1 MKKKSGQRKPDRQA
15 KMRAHFM
22 RDWIGGHFP
31 LNLERNISQ
40 PEEYIEA
47 ILERVGMK
55 GGLDEDRVKEAWRDL
70 AGDVIANQ
78 TEPVSL
84 RKGCL
89 TLKVLQ
95 PAMRYHL
102 EQLKP
107 QLLKK
112 LKVELGEDHIKSLR
126 LTVG

>member
-1 MKKKSGQRKPDRQA
+1 
-15 KMRAHFM
+15 MRAHFM
-22 RDWIGGHFP
+22 RDWIGGHVP
-31 LNLERNISQ
+31 LDLNRNVST
-40 PEEYIEA
+40 PGEYIEE
-47 ILERVGMK
+47 ILERVGVK
-55 GGLDEDRVKEAWRDL
+55 GGLDEDRVKEAWREL
-70 AGDVIANQ
+70 AGGVIANQ

-89 TLKVLQ
+89 TLRVLQ

-112 LKVELGEDHIKSLR
+112 LRTELGEEHIQSLR

>member
-1 MKKKSGQRKPDRQA
+1 MKNSGPGKKASPQKIRS
-15 KMRAHFM
+15 HFM

-31 LNLERNISQ
+31 LDLNRNVSDASAHL
-40 PEEYIEA
+40 EA
-47 ILERVGMK
+47 ILESVGMR
-55 GGLDEDRVKEAWRDL
+55 GGLDEDLVKEAWKDL
-70 AGDVIANQ
+70 AGDAIASQ

-95 PAMRYHL
+95 PAMRFHL

-107 QLLKK
+107 QLLRK
-112 LKVELGEDHIKSLR
+112 LQKELGEENITKLR
-126 LTVG
+126 MTLG

>member
-1 MKKKSGQRKPDRQA
+1 
-15 KMRAHFM
+15 M
-22 RDWIGGHFP
+22 RDWIGGHQP
-31 LNLERNISQ
+31 LDLNRNISQ
-40 PEEYIEA
+40 PEQYIEA

-55 GGLDEDRVKEAWRDL
+55 GGLDEDRVKEAWREL
-70 AGDVIANQ
+70 AGEVIASQ
-78 TEPVSL
+78 TEPVSV
-84 RKGCL
+84 RKRCL
-89 TLKVLQ
+89 TLRVLQ

-112 LKVELGEDHIKSLR
+112 LQTELGQEHIQSLR

>member
-1 MKKKSGQRKPDRQA
+1 MKKRGPEKKASPQKIRS
-15 KMRAHFM
+15 HFM
-22 RDWIGGHFP
+22 RDWVGGHFP
-31 LNLERNISQ
+31 LDLNRNVS
-40 PEEYIEA
+40 EASAYIES
-47 ILERVGMK
+47 ILDSIGMR
-55 GGLDEDRVKEAWRDL
+55 GGLDEDRVKEAWASL
-70 AGDVIANQ
+70 AGEVIATQ

-107 QLLKK
+107 QLLKRLQK
-112 LKVELGEDHIKSLR
+112 ELGEEHIKQLR
-126 LTVG
+126 MTLG

>member
-1 MKKKSGQRKPDRQA
+1 
-15 KMRAHFM
+15 M
-22 RDWIGGHFP
+22 RDWIGGHQP
-31 LNLERNISQ
+31 LDLNRNISE
-40 PEEYIEA
+40 PEKYIEA

-70 AGDVIANQ
+70 AGDVIASQ
-78 TEPVSL
+78 TEPVSV

-95 PAMRYHL
+95 PAMRFHL

-112 LKVELGEDHIKSLR
+112 LQTELGEEHIKSLR